1 VAGRQA
7 LEAAVIAVPSAA
19 VGIVGGVLGS
29 LGATERLL
37 TMLNEPPPGSG
48 LILPLA
54 GAALAS
60 VGIPVLAAAW
70 PAWRAAGRPPVTLL
84 RGAGI
89 SPRRSRPVRRRRR
102 AGLTALGA
110 RLVAARRA
118 RLAATVLTLAVST
131 AFVLLLLSL
140 AVALRALETDPGAL
154 GKRYQ
159 LTAVGPPDTARRVAA
174 IPGVQ
179 AAAPRYQVQAVDSFS
194 LGETINVIAF
204 PGDHTLF
211 EAPPLTAGRRLLGT
225 GEAEVGAGL
234 ANALGLVPGSTLAIA
249 LPSGAELRLSVAG
262 VVSSLDHDGRV
273 AYLPAAALVRADP
286 AASEQIAV
294 RLSPSANPARVS
306 AALTALG
313 VAPTVTSGATAR
325 GVPLVDTLRA
335 ILRAV
340 AIVDGLVCLY
350 ALVQSCA
357 LTLAE
362 RRRTVAVLR
371 ATGAGPGAIRRLL
384 TGVVAGL
391 VLPAAVIG
399 IVIERV
405 VLGPAVA
412 RLAAN
417 YATLQLGAGLA
428 EIAAVLGGLVV
439 AGVLAVLWVTRLAT
453 RESVVAGLV
462 GG

>member
-1 VAGRQA
+1 
-7 LEAAVIAVPSAA
+7 
-19 VGIVGGVLGS
+19 
-29 LGATERLL
+29 
-37 TMLNEPPPGSG
+37 
-48 LILPLA
+48 
-54 GAALAS
+54 
-60 VGIPVLAAAW
+60 
-70 PAWRAAGRPPVTLL
+70 
-84 RGAGI
+84 
-89 SPRRSRPVRRRRR
+89 
-102 AGLTALGA
+102 
-110 RLVAARRA
+110 VAARRA

-159 LTAVGPPDTARRVAA
+159 LTALGATGAVREVAA

-194 LGETINVIAF
+194 LGETINVVAF

-211 EAPPLTAGRRLLGT
+211 EAPPLTAGRRLRGQR
-225 GEAEVGAGL
+225 EAEVGAGL

-249 LPSGAELRLSVAG
+249 LPSGAELRLRVAG

-273 AYLPAAALVRADP
+273 AYLPASALLRADSS
-286 AASEQIAV
+286 ASEEIAV
-294 RLSPSANPARVS
+294 RLSPSGDPARVS
-306 AALTALG
+306 AALSALG
-313 VAPTVTSGATAR
+313 VEPKVTSSATAR
-325 GVPLVDTLRA
+325 GVPLVNTLRA

-371 ATGAGPGAIRRLL
+371 ATGAGSGAIARLL

-391 VLPAAVIG
+391 VLPAALIG
-399 IVIERV
+399 IATERL
-405 VLGPAVA
+405 VLGPVVA

-417 YATLQLGAGLA
+417 YATLQLGAGPGQV
-428 EIAAVLGGLVV
+428 AAVLAGLLV

-453 RESVVAGLV
+453 RETVVAGLA